1 MIKIFFSFFLIHVF
15 IYAADPPFKTGEILK
30 YTADWNGI
38 KVGEAELFV
47 SGIEKI
53 NGFDSYKISFTTK
66 TKGLANRVFPIQD
79 KIDVWIDKKNYF
91 THRLKKDINQANHKE
106 QIDVTFNYEKFTAKS
121 KDKEIHIDFEA
132 RGPYSMFYYLRT
144 FEIKQNKIM
153 MFTSYEGKKI
163 VNYNL
168 KMSGTEMINSDLG
181 TYSCKVIRPFQKGKE
196 LFKNKGDM
204 RIWIS
209 ETKKR
214 LPVKIQMKI
223 QYGSITLLLKEIN

>member
-1 MIKIFFSFFLIHVF
+1 MKIFLSTLMLHIFL
-15 IYAADPPFKTGEILK
+15 YAGDPPFKTGELLK
-30 YTADWNGI
+30 YSADWNGI

-47 SGIEKI
+47 AGIEET
-53 NGFDSYKISFTTK
+53 NEFDSFKITFTTK
-66 TKGLANRVFPIQD
+66 TSGFANRVFPIKD

-91 THRLKKDINQANHKE
+91 THRLKKNINQATYRE
-106 QIDVTFNYEKFTAKS
+106 QIDVVFDYEQSTAKVE
-121 KDKEIHIDFEA
+121 DKIIDIDFKA

-144 FEIKQNKIM
+144 FDIKPDKIM
-153 MFTSYEGKKI
+153 SFTSYEGKKI
-163 VNYNL
+163 INYNL
-168 KMSGTEMINSDLG
+168 KMSGTEIVNSDLG
-181 TYSCKVIRPFQKGKE
+181 RFSCKVIRPFQKGKE